1 MMLYVIKAAITLALL
16 YSCFFIFLSKETFH
30 RFNRCMLVGIML
42 ISLVMPMFHFTTSH
56 PTTLNEEVYIV
67 QNYIEHDTTPII
79 VTAQQAQG
87 ITWMQALTWIYM
99 AGVVLM
105 LILTL
110 VQAISLCRFMSS
122 GVRHTDTQG
131 NTVILHNNDVP
142 PFSIFRY
149 IVMSVK
155 DYESSRQYILTHEQ
169 EHIRL
174 GHTYDLLLLQG
185 MKTLMWFN
193 PFIWFLSRD
202 LKAVHEY
209 EADQAVI
216 NQGIDAKSYQQLL
229 VMKVVGNRLQPFTNN
244 LNHGSLK
251 KRIVMMYQKPSNRW
265 LMLKALCAIPVA
277 ALTINA
283 FATPIETDP
292 VEDMVKTLETTNV
305 PAFNEVKETLLPPT
319 EETAEAV
326 IDDNAPFAIHP
337 VKDQHGRI
345 IGFSHEGEPAAGDF
359 ACTAEYVFIN
369 GRQATEA
376 ELRNYKNYSAFQIIK
391 NADGTPQY
399 NYKDKHGII
408 CFTSTS
414 IEDAPLLLLY
424 GKVVELP
431 AEFLNKKKNLG
442 DEEVLA
448 QLLHINKE
456 DIASVTVFRNGA
468 ATAIYGDK
476 GKNGVISIETKA
488 FQAQPKDTVVVK
500 NKVSN
505 VLNID
510 ELTEKLPG
518 AEKHENG
525 SITVNGKK
533 IQKILVNG
541 REYYKAVGDDQEK
554 LAIEDAEIPTIQ
566 NAIHDD
572 PIFEVVEE
580 PAQYPGGQAALMQY
594 IAQNI
599 RYPKISAENGVQ
611 GRVLVQFVI
620 EKDGSLSNFA
630 VVKKSG
636 DIITKNAQNG
646 ITVNAQGSAT
656 EENKIPKEAYGALN
670 IEALRVLRG
679 MPNWTP
685 AKQRGQTVRMKYTL
699 PVTFRLE

>member
-1 MMLYVIKAAITLALL
+1 
-16 YSCFFIFLSKETFH
+16 
-30 RFNRCMLVGIML
+30 
-42 ISLVMPMFHFTTSH
+42 
-56 PTTLNEEVYIV
+56 
-67 QNYIEHDTTPII
+67 
-79 VTAQQAQG
+79 
-87 ITWMQALTWIYM
+87 
-99 AGVVLM
+99 
-105 LILTL
+105 
-110 VQAISLCRFMSS
+110 
-122 GVRHTDTQG
+122 
-131 NTVILHNNDVP
+131 
-142 PFSIFRY
+142 
-149 IVMSVK
+149 
-155 DYESSRQYILTHEQ
+155 
-169 EHIRL
+169 
-174 GHTYDLLLLQG
+174 
-185 MKTLMWFN
+185 
-193 PFIWFLSRD
+193 
-202 LKAVHEY
+202 
-209 EADQAVI
+209 
-216 NQGIDAKSYQQLL
+216 
-229 VMKVVGNRLQPFTNN
+229 
-244 LNHGSLK
+244 
-251 KRIVMMYQKPSNRW
+251 
-265 LMLKALCAIPVA
+265 
-277 ALTINA
+277 
-283 FATPIETDP
+283 
-292 VEDMVKTLETTNV
+292 MVKTLETTNV

-414 IEDAPLLLLY
+414 IEDDPLLLLD